1 MESSTSAPPRT
12 RPSASRSTPP
22 PENTLGGNRPRT
34 VLEVL
39 CRELG
44 TSHPDAALR
53 QIRTMKRLLRQRHRA
68 ARKLRRLD
76 VDGAEEAARTIAD
89 LQSRIRTLKSE
100 YKAQAEERIAVINT
114 MARALETLRQRL
126 RASAPEAAEGTSA
139 TDAPA
144 HTNGTANT
152 NGVPQ
157 SAPHAEMEVLSNA
170 TTPSFA
176 PGARKASSLLFLP
189 SRWILSPWLA
199 VTRAPRER
207 SSPEFFKDRLPC
219 QWSLW
224 TSATTVSSS
233 GSTSSKPVML
243 LFASAPVT
251 GKTAAPK
258 RKNTS
263 NTILFFIFFL
273 LLFLVFAVAIRP
285 NRGNELKNAGKIGSE
300 PGGGPN

>member
-1 MESSTSAPPRT
+1 MPRALPLFPLTELLTAMESSTSAPPRT

-157 SAPHAEMEVLSNA
+157 SAPHAEMEELTA
-170 TTPSFA
+170 
-176 PGARKASSLLFLP
+176 LLNQLRREVDEIRLELWCYQKEDDDLP
-189 SRWILSPWLA
+189 SYPDDGRMANDLLDRIEQ
-199 VTRAPRER
+199 RAN
-207 SSPEFFKDRLPC
+207 D
-219 QWSLW
+219 
-224 TSATTVSSS
+224 VSSKYDALYEAYQR
-233 GSTSSKPVML
+233 TK
-243 LFASAPVT
+243 
-251 GKTAAPK
+251 
-258 RKNTS
+258 
-263 NTILFFIFFL
+263 
-273 LLFLVFAVAIRP
+273 
-285 NRGNELKNAGKIGSE
+285 
-300 PGGGPN
+300 